1 MASVYRKKTGV
12 YYISVMFQRKRI
24 TRSLGTRSYK
34 TARKLISQV
43 EKQILSDM
51 INGTKES
58 NSGPLSFHQLA
69 DRYLV
74 FPNHDWSDSTRRR
87 YRILL
92 DNYVANGLPDNPTTR
107 AMTIRVVNSC
117 NNWGHKNGL
126 ISKPVRLQGG
136 SKWESR
142 HRVLNKDELQ
152 LLFDEIKDERF
163 NSFVRFAYY
172 TGARAGEIRC
182 LQRNSIFPKHLVVN
196 GKSGNRI
203 IKLNSQAREILNKR
217 DELWSYRRDFV
228 SHKFKK
234 EVRRLGIPDIRFHDL
249 RRTFGYNLIRQ
260 GRPIYEVS
268 KLLGHSSVTT
278 TERHYAPLLT
288 TEIEDFIL

>member
-58 NSGPLSFHQLA
+58 NSGPLSFHQLT

-92 DNYVANGLPDNPTTR
+92 DNYVAGGLPDNPTTR
-107 AMTIRVVNSC
+107 AMTIRVVNSF
-117 NNWGHKNGL
+117 NNW
-126 ISKPVRLQGG
+126 
-136 SKWESR
+136 
-142 HRVLNKDELQ
+142 
-152 LLFDEIKDERF
+152 
-163 NSFVRFAYY
+163 
-172 TGARAGEIRC
+172 
-182 LQRNSIFPKHLVVN
+182 
-196 GKSGNRI
+196 
-203 IKLNSQAREILNKR
+203 
-217 DELWSYRRDFV
+217 
-228 SHKFKK
+228 
-234 EVRRLGIPDIRFHDL
+234 
-249 RRTFGYNLIRQ
+249 
-260 GRPIYEVS
+260 
-268 KLLGHSSVTT
+268 
-278 TERHYAPLLT
+278 
-288 TEIEDFIL
+288 

>member
-92 DNYVANGLPDNPTTR
+92 DNYVAGGLPDNPTTR

-117 NNWGHKNGL
+117 NNWGYKNGF
-126 ISKPVRLQGG
+126 IDKPVRLQGG

-203 IKLNSQAREILNKR
+203 IKLNSQAREILNQM

-288 TEIEDFIL
+288 TEIDDFVL

>member
-34 TARKLISQV
+34 IARKLISQV

-92 DNYVANGLPDNPTTR
+92 DNYVADGLPDNPTTR

-117 NNWGHKNGL
+117 NNWGYKNGL
-126 ISKPVRLQGG
+126 ISKPVRLPGG

-288 TEIEDFIL
+288 TEIDDFVL

>member
-24 TRSLGTRSYK
+24 TRSLGTHSYK

-92 DNYVANGLPDNPTTR
+92 DNYVAGGLPDNPTTR

-117 NNWGHKNGL
+117 NNWGYKNGL

-203 IKLNSQAREILNKR
+203 IKLNSQAREILNQM
-217 DELWSYRRDFV
+217 DELWSYRGDFV

-249 RRTFGYNLIRQ
+249 RRTFGYNLIKQ

-278 TERHYAPLLT
+278 TEKHYAPLLT
-288 TEIEDFIL
+288 TEIEDFVL

>member
-12 YYISVMFQRKRI
+12 YYISVMFQRNRI

-34 TARKLISQV
+34 IARKLIPQV
-43 EKQILSDM
+43 EKQILSNL
-51 INGTKES
+51 INGKEEKM
-58 NSGPLSFHQLA
+58 NGPLSFHQLVT
-69 DRYLV
+69 RYLNY
-74 FPNHDWSDSTRRR
+74 PDHAWSNRTLER
-87 YRILL
+87 YRTLL
-92 DNYVANGLPDNPTTR
+92 SNYVTDGLPDNPTTR
-107 AMTIRVVNSC
+107 AMTIRVINSC
-117 NNWGHKNGL
+117 NNWGFKHGL
-126 ISKPVRLQGG
+126 ISKPVRLPGG

-152 LLFDEIKDERF
+152 LLFDEVRDERF
-163 NSFVRFAYY
+163 NCFVRFAYY
-172 TGARAGEIRC
+172 TGARAGEIRR
-182 LQRNSIFPKHLVVN
+182 LKKESIFSKHLVVN
-196 GKSGNRI
+196 GKSGKRI
-203 IKLNSQAREILNKR
+203 IKLNSQARDIL
-217 DELWSYRRDFV
+217 DQMEELWNYRRDFV

-234 EVRRLGIPDIRFHDL
+234 EVRRLEIRNARFHDL
-249 RRTFGYNLIRQ
+249 RRTFGYNLIKQ

>member
-92 DNYVANGLPDNPTTR
+92 DNYVADGLPDNPTTR

-117 NNWGHKNGL
+117 NNWGYKNGL

-203 IKLNSQAREILNKR
+203 IKLNSQAREILNQM
-217 DELWSYRRDFV
+217 DELWSYRGDFV

-234 EVRRLGIPDIRFHDL
+234 EVRRLGISDIRFHDL
-249 RRTFGYNLIRQ
+249 RRTFGYNLIKQ

>member
-1 MASVYRKKTGV
+1 MASVYCKETGI
-12 YYISVMFQRKRI
+12 YYISVMFQNKRI

-34 TARKLISQV
+34 VARKLTSHV
-43 EKQILSDM
+43 EKQILAELVGVKKADKK
-51 INGTKES
+51 I
-58 NSGPLSFHQLA
+58 LSFPQLVS
-69 DRYLV
+69 RYLEY
-74 FPNHDWSDSTRRR
+74 PDHAWADSTRKRNR
-87 YRILL
+87 YLL
-92 DNYVANGLPDNPTTR
+92 KNYLSDGLPENPTTR

-117 NNWGHKNGL
+117 NNWGYKNGL

-203 IKLNSQAREILNKR
+203 IKLNSQAREILNQM

-288 TEIEDFIL
+288 TEIEDFVL

>member
-92 DNYVANGLPDNPTTR
+92 DNYLTDGLPANPTTR

-117 NNWGHKNGL
+117 NNWGYKNGF
-126 ISKPVRLQGG
+126 IDKPVRLQGG

-249 RRTFGYNLIRQ
+249 RRTFGYNLIKQ
-260 GRPIYEVS
+260 GMPIYQLS

-278 TERHYAPLLT
+278 TEKHYAPLLAT
-288 TEIEDFIL
+288 DVGDYTL

>member
-24 TRSLGTRSYK
+24 TRSLGTHSYK

-92 DNYVANGLPDNPTTR
+92 DNYVAGGLPDNPTTR

-117 NNWGHKNGL
+117 NNWGYKNGL
-126 ISKPVRLQGG
+126 ISKPVRLPGG

-152 LLFDEIKDERF
+152 LLFDEIKDDWF

-203 IKLNSQAREILNKR
+203 IKLNSQAREILNQM
-217 DELWSYRRDFV
+217 DELWSYRGDFV

-234 EVRRLGIPDIRFHDL
+234 EARRLGIPDIRFHDL

-260 GRPIYEVS
+260 DRPVYEVS

-288 TEIEDFIL
+288 TEIDDFVL

>member
-58 NSGPLSFHQLA
+58 NNGPLSFHQLA

-92 DNYVANGLPDNPTTR
+92 DNYVAGGLPDNPTTR

-117 NNWGHKNGL
+117 NNWGYKNGL

-203 IKLNSQAREILNKR
+203 IKLNSQAREILNQR

-288 TEIEDFIL
+288 TEIDDFVL

>member
-58 NSGPLSFHQLA
+58 NNGPLSFHQLV

-92 DNYVANGLPDNPTTR
+92 DNYLAYGLPANPTTR

-117 NNWGHKNGL
+117 NNWGFKHGL
-126 ISKPVRLQGG
+126 ISKPCRLQGG

-203 IKLNSQAREILNKR
+203 IKLNSQAREILNKM

-234 EVRRLGIPDIRFHDL
+234 EVRRLGIKDARFHDL
-249 RRTFGYNLIRQ
+249 RRTFGYNLIKQ

-268 KLLGHSSVTT
+268 KLLGHSSVIT

-288 TEIEDFIL
+288 TEIDDFVL

>member
-92 DNYVANGLPDNPTTR
+92 DNYVAGGLPDNPTTR

-117 NNWGHKNGL
+117 NNWGFKHGL

-203 IKLNSQAREILNKR
+203 IKLNSQAREILNQM

-234 EVRRLGIPDIRFHDL
+234 EVRRLGISDIRFHDL
-249 RRTFGYNLIRQ
+249 RRTFGYNLIKQ

-288 TEIEDFIL
+288 TEIDDFVL

>member
-92 DNYVANGLPDNPTTR
+92 DNYVAGGLPDNPTTR

-117 NNWGHKNGL
+117 NNWGDKNGF
-126 ISKPVRLQGG
+126 IDKPVRLQGG

-182 LQRNSIFPKHLVVN
+182 LQRNSIFSKHLVVN

-203 IKLNSQAREILNKR
+203 IKLNSQAREILNQM

-249 RRTFGYNLIRQ
+249 RRTFGYNLIKQ

-288 TEIEDFIL
+288 TEIDDFVL

>member
-24 TRSLGTRSYK
+24 TRSLGTHSYK

-92 DNYVANGLPDNPTTR
+92 DNYLTDGLPANPTTR

-117 NNWGHKNGL
+117 NNWGYKNGL

-203 IKLNSQAREILNKR
+203 IKLNSQAREVLNQM
-217 DELWSYRRDFV
+217 DELWSYRGDFV

-234 EVRRLGIPDIRFHDL
+234 EVRRLGISDIRFHDL
-249 RRTFGYNLIRQ
+249 RRTFGYNLIKQ

-278 TERHYAPLLT
+278 TEALCST
-288 TEIEDFIL
+288 TDY

>member
-24 TRSLGTRSYK
+24 TRSLGTHSYK

-92 DNYVANGLPDNPTTR
+92 DNYVAGGLPDNPTTR

-117 NNWGHKNGL
+117 NNWGFKHGF
-126 ISKPVRLQGG
+126 ISKPVKLQGG

-203 IKLNSQAREILNKR
+203 IKLNSQAREILNQM

-249 RRTFGYNLIRQ
+249 RRTFGYNLIKQ

-288 TEIEDFIL
+288 TEIEDFVL

>member
-74 FPNHDWSDSTRRR
+74 FPNHDWSDSTRSR

-92 DNYVANGLPDNPTTR
+92 DNYVADGLPDNPTTR

-117 NNWGHKNGL
+117 NNWGYKNGL
-126 ISKPVRLQGG
+126 ISKPVRLPGG

-203 IKLNSQAREILNKR
+203 IKLNSQAREILNQM

-260 GRPIYEVS
+260 GRPIFEVS

-288 TEIEDFIL
+288 TEIEDFVL